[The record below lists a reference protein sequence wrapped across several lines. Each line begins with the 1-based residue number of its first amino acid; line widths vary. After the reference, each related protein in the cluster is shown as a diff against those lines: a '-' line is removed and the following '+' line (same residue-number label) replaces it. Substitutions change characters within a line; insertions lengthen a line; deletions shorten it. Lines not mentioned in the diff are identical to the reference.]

1 MNKLITIGLATTLL
15 GLSQSS
21 LAKDIQDP
29 VAFIKQ
35 MPYHQVVKEL
45 ALSRCRHRSPIRI
58 KRSLLMQPERRMR

>member
-35 MPYHQVVKEL
+35 MPYHRVVKRTGIVTL
-45 ALSRCRHRSPIRI
+45 HGTGLRFG
-58 KRSLLMQPERRMR
+58 

>member
-35 MPYHQVVKEL
+35 MPYHQVVKNWHCH
-45 ALSRCRHRSPIRI
+45 AAWSPIRI